1 MAFISKGMF
10 LCILGRVIQNVTEA
24 KTSKIISGYGD
35 INIIGMNLCL
45 V

>member
-24 KTSKIISGYGD
+24 KNFK
-35 INIIGMNLCL
+35 NN
-45 V
+45 